1 MKLHKALR
9 DCFLIVVFSNAGW
22 SLFIS
27 ETQKKQYC
35 KWIWVMGELQLIAH
49 EKYIIKATYFGVGVC
64 RDCSM
69 SVFAV
74 HYVQIGKKY
83 K

>member
-1 MKLHKALR
+1 
-9 DCFLIVVFSNAGW
+9 
-22 SLFIS
+22 
-27 ETQKKQYC
+27 
-35 KWIWVMGELQLIAH
+35 MGELQLIAH

-74 HYVQIGKKY
+74 HYVQIGKKIQI
-83 K
+83 KNNKRILIKQNHFKKVNVMKLDACKTEAF

>member
-1 MKLHKALR
+1 
-9 DCFLIVVFSNAGW
+9 
-22 SLFIS
+22 
-27 ETQKKQYC
+27 
-35 KWIWVMGELQLIAH
+35 MGELQLIAH

-74 HYVQIGKKY
+74 HYVQIGKNKKEKKKNSDKTKSFKKSKCY
-83 K
+83 